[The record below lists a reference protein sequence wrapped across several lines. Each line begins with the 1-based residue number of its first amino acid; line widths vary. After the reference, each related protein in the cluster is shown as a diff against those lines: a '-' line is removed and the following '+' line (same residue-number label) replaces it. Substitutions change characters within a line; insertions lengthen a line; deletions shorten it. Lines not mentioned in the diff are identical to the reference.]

1 MKPTRVWQ
9 VILDGNRNIRFGDFE
24 RVLAAFG
31 FLLDRQTGSHRIW
44 YHPTLCQRMNVQPQG
59 GRAKPYHVRQL
70 VQLVEAAGLTL
81 DD

>member
-9 VILDGNRNIRFGDFE
+9 AILDGNRNIRFGDFE
-24 RVLAAFG
+24 RLLAAFG
-31 FLLDRQTGSHRIW
+31 FRLDRQTGSHRIR
-44 YHPTLCQRMNVQPQG
+44 YHPTLC
-59 GRAKPYHVRQL
+59 QL